1 MLPSRLKCDSCTC
14 PTKHTHKDAALL
26 QFISV
31 CLPPA
36 PLLSSAL
43 PLSLDSAASVL
54 SQASRPRGPGEWKGR
69 WVKGGEAERQ
79 FESKR
84 KRRGECKRRTA
95 ASFAV
100 LVLLFSSEQNSS
112 SEREGGEGARPIFIT
127 SALFMLLTHVWY
139 QCMTTGPWQTAVSGK
154 RASST
159 TQPPKST
166 PTSQFC
172 THNHLCF
179 FSLHPNVFWPSQLVF
194 FFFCCMSVWIIPH
207 LLLCFPLYCFSFL
220 STVSLSH
227 YPHLSPH
234 PTLMSR
240 WWLSRIETGH
250 LRSLQWHWEAK
261 LPWMCVCVTHCHH
274 PQYNRGHTEFMF
286 PAARAILTPGTFLS

>member
-1 MLPSRLKCDSCTC
+1 MQPSFS
-14 PTKHTHKDAALL
+14 LL
-26 QFISV
+26 ACV
-31 CLPPA
+31 CLL
-36 PLLSSAL
+36 LLSSAL

-194 FFFCCMSVWIIPH
+194 F
-207 LLLCFPLYCFSFL
+207 LLYVCLNHSSPPALFSSILFQFSFYCL
-220 STVSLSH
+220 SF
-227 YPHLSPH
+227 SPSTSPP